1 MVPVGLGQIVE
12 RMVVEVHAAGGDL
25 VQQRLPQM
33 GARLLDQRDLGLAAP
48 AQLVAQPSHQLEPAG
63 AATHHD
69 DAMGYNRADGDV
81 RHRPLRRLIGHRAR
95 AYSLLAFQRAEIFLH
110 RQDLRLRV
118 LRPAWHWPMR
128 GGWPGS
134 GR

>member
-1 MVPVGLGQIVE
+1 
-12 RMVVEVHAAGGDL
+12 
-25 VQQRLPQM
+25 M
-33 GARLLDQRDLGLAAP
+33 GARLLDQRHVGLAAL
-48 AQLVAQPSHQLEPAG
+48 AQLVTQPSHQLEPAG
-63 AATHHD
+63 AATYHN

-81 RHRPLRRLIGHRAR
+81 MHRPLRRLIDYRAR
-95 AYSLLAFQRAEIFLH
+95 AYSLLTFQRSEIFLH

-118 LRPAWHWPMR
+118 LRPAWHWQKR